1 MSGPAIPGE
10 NLLGMEIDACAY
22 LGDPAYAEED
32 PELWHD
38 MAVERLEGSDWVI
51 TGRAH
56 DSKDDAAS
64 IAEALSQIWE
74 RSLRYGYKSVHPIIS
89 IPESITLLA
98 VTQIG
103 AGDLWV
109 TANVRVRLS

>member
-1 MSGPAIPGE
+1 MSGPASTGE

-32 PELWHD
+32 CELWHD